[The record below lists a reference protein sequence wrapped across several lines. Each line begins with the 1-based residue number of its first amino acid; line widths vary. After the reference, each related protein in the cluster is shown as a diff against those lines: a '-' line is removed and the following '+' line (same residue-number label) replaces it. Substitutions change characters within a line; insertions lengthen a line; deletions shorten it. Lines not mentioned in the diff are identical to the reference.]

1 MRITANR
8 IALTTLIGLTLT
20 GCQTLDDIVSSE
32 QVDYKSTVRGAPLTL
47 PPDLSQSQIHPTYST
62 HDGVA
67 SAAAYNKALDKANKA
82 NQSGVSVLPE
92 QAGIKILRSGDIRWL
107 QVDRDAALVYADLIA
122 FWSAEG
128 FTINRD
134 NPAAGVIETDW
145 AENRAKIPGNFL
157 RRALGSIIDVV
168 SDSGER
174 ERFTTRLERV
184 SGKTEVF
191 ISHERMVETQMD
203 RDGTTFK
210 WLPAKEDQ
218 GLNAAML
225 SRLMI
230 YLGVEQSKAEQQVR
244 NPEVVRTTQHNANF
258 IDGENALGFN
268 VARDD
273 AYRRVGTALAS
284 SGFSIDKSDA
294 ASGTFVVRYLDTDT
308 GEKRQGS
315 NIFSRLFGDKGNL
328 TPIPYTIRVSSASTG
343 QSVISVLNE
352 QGAVDRSDTARRILT
367 VLQDRL

>member
-1 MRITANR
+1 MRITTNR
-8 IALTTLIGLTLT
+8 IALTALIGLTLT
-20 GCQTLDDIVSSE
+20 GCQTLDDIVSAE
-32 QVDYKSTVRGAPLTL
+32 QVDYKSTVRGQPLTL
-47 PPDLSQSQIHPTYST
+47 PPDLSQSQINPQYST

-67 SAAAYNKALDKANKA
+67 SAAAYNSAVAKANKA
-82 NQSGVSVLPE
+82 HNAGPAVLPE
-92 QAGIKILRSGDIRWL
+92 QAGMKILRSGDIRWL
-107 QVDRDAALVYADLIA
+107 QIDRDAALVYPDLIA
-122 FWSAEG
+122 FWNNEG

-184 SGKTEVF
+184 NNKTEVF

-210 WLPAKEDQ
+210 WLPANEDQ

-230 YLGVEQSKAEQQVR
+230 FLGAEQAKAEQQVR
-244 NPEVVRTTQHNANF
+244 NPEVVRTVNHNANF
-258 IDGENALGFN
+258 IEGETALGLN
-268 VARDD
+268 ANSQD
-273 AYRRVGTALAS
+273 AYRRVGAALAS
-284 SGFSIDKSDA
+284 SGFSIDQSDA

-308 GEKRQGS
+308 GEKRQES
-315 NIFSRLFGDKGNL
+315 NIFSRLFGDKGNV
-328 TPIPYTIRVSSASTG
+328 TPLPYTIRVSPSAD
-343 QSVISVLNE
+343 QLSVITVLDQ
-352 QGAVDRSDTARRILT
+352 QGNIDRSDTARRILT
-367 VLQDRL
+367 VLQDCL